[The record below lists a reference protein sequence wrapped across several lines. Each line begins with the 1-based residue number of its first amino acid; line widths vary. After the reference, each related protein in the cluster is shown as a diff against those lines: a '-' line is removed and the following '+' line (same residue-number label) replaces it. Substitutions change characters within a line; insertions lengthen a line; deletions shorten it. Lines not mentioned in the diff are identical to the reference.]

1 MNADARKAMGEL
13 NRRTPFWACLAV
25 FLVLGCEHGM
35 RLMNLVEQ
43 HQQLERTRLLQE
55 QNAETLLQAKQ
66 LGERLQSLSL
76 DLLQISKTNA
86 VAQQI
91 VRDFGIRWTPDAVAT
106 PVPEG
111 ETRTPKK

>member
-1 MNADARKAMGEL
+1 MNAEARKTIGEL

-43 HQQLERTRLLQE
+43 RQQLERTHLLQE
-55 QNAETLLQAKQ
+55 QNQEKLLQSEQ
-66 LGERLQSLSL
+66 LGTRLQNLSL

-86 VAQQI
+86 AAQQI
-91 VRDFGIRWTPDAVAT
+91 VRDFGIRWTPDSAAT
-106 PVPEG
+106 P
-111 ETRTPKK
+111 TPAPAAGPQKK